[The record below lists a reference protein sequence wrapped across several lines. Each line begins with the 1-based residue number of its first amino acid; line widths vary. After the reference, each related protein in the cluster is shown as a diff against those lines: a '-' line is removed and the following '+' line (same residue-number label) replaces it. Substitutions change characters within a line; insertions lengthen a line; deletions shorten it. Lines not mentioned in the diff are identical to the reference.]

1 MVVRGGS
8 RFFGSQS
15 RCTRIAVTH
24 AIRAWIPFVIAA
36 LLIVGVP
43 GALLLGILLHQRGGV
58 TETAQQ
64 PQVVRLGADPRNI
77 SVGFTWTEEGWCLG
91 DFQARATETLSEVR
105 VAAIRRQFPDGGN
118 CAGVGT
124 AYNTAWADVTLNR
137 PIGNRAVVR
146 SNDGAQ
152 LPVLTQDERFL
163 RRHPIAADIKQ
174 FGGFNDNP
182 PLALKKEAHFI
193 DAATL
198 ENLATQL
205 DSLPPFPT
213 GTILCP
219 NDDGS
224 YYLVELDYA
233 TGGSTALKINAGGCT
248 GVYVNGLKKPTAW
261 ALSAA
266 AHIFPLLDA
275 LLGG

>member
-1 MVVRGGS
+1 MS
-8 RFFGSQS
+8 R
-15 RCTRIAVTH
+15 

-43 GALLLGILLHQRGGV
+43 GALVVGILWYQRSGV
-58 TETAQQ
+58 METALQ
-64 PQVVRLGADPRNI
+64 PQVVRLGADPRAI
-77 SVGFTWTEEGWCLG
+77 SVGVTWTEEGWCLG
-91 DFQARATETLSEVR
+91 DFQARATETSSEVR
-105 VAAIRRQFPDGGN
+105 VAMIHRQFTHGGA

-124 AYNTAWADVTLNR
+124 TYNTAWADVTLNA
-137 PIGNRAVVR
+137 PVGTRAVVR
-146 SNDGAQ
+146 SSDGTQ

-163 RRHPIAADIKQ
+163 RRHPVAADVKQ
-174 FGGFNDNP
+174 FGGLNDNP
-182 PLALKKEAHFI
+182 PLALKKETQII
-193 DAATL
+193 DAAAL

-213 GTILCP
+213 GTIYCP

-233 TGGSTALKINAGGCT
+233 TGGSTSLKIDARGCT

-261 ALSAA
+261 ALSGTVN
-266 AHIFPLLDA
+266 IFLLLNS
-275 LLGG
+275 LLGE